1 MSNTKSFTFGAAFK
15 SALLKGKDIAGKT
28 KELTIITAQIAK
40 IKAEQGVSI
49 AKASKAEFV
58 KGYNSVK

>member
-1 MSNTKSFTFGAAFK
+1 MSKTKSFTIGASFK
-15 SALLKGKDIAGKT
+15 SALLKSKDVFNKS
-28 KELTIITAQIAK
+28 KDLTLVAAQIAK
-40 IKAEQGVSI
+40 IKAEQGIQV

>member
-1 MSNTKSFTFGAAFK
+1 MSKTTSFTIGASIK
-15 SALLKGKDIAGKT
+15 SALLKSKDVINQSKDLA
-28 KELTIITAQIAK
+28 LVAAQIAK